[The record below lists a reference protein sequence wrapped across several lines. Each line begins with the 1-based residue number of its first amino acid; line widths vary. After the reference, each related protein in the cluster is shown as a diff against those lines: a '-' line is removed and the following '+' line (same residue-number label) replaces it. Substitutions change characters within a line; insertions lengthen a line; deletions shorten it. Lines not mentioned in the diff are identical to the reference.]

1 MAELYTEVVK
11 ASVFRRGAE
20 VLRRGSAQLEE
31 GAQTLMVYGLS
42 AGASLDTAR
51 LFGREGVFCSDL
63 RFVPQ
68 YDDDTEDPRTRE
80 LKDKIEALEKQI
92 EVKELQIEL
101 WKANGDFSERT
112 SQPVSEVQDY
122 IEKLA
127 GRLEALNTEILA
139 GRRELEKLHKEL
151 DKAADRSAAPVM
163 VADVVAPK
171 AGLYD
176 FEIKYFENAASWNP
190 VYDVHSDGESDLE
203 IRMRAKIC
211 QNTAEDWKGTE
222 ISLLTGN
229 PTAAGSLPDLLSV
242 FLDIRQPAPRT
253 MAKAAGGARMAVME
267 DTVCY
272 EEDGAAPEAAM
283 MFAVAASNSMVRMA
297 TMEADV
303 SEEQTSTEYVL
314 PGKRDVLKTGDNTA
328 DIRSYKVP
336 AQYKIITVPAMDPS
350 AYLVALVKPA
360 DLPFA
365 TAVEPSVYYKGIFTG
380 RIWMDPDLTGDEIE
394 ITLGKEE
401 RISVKREQ
409 TARKTSTAL
418 LKAQRT
424 VEYGYET
431 RVSNNS
437 SADAEVV
444 IKDQIPVSQNKDI
457 TVEATEL
464 SGAELT
470 KESGLLVKTV
480 KIPAG
485 GTEVFRIGYK
495 VAGPK
500 DKQISE
506 ERRRVSSQKFC
517 PECGSVLEGGKCPS
531 CGFTA

>member
-20 VLRRGSAQLEE
+20 VLRRGRAQLEE
-31 GAQTLMVYGLS
+31 GAQTITVYGLS
-42 AGASLDTAR
+42 TGASVDTAR
-51 LFGREGVFCSDL
+51 LFSQEGVFCSDL
-63 RFVPQ
+63 RFMPQ
-68 YDDDTEDPRTRE
+68 FDDDTEDPKARE
-80 LKDKIEALEKQI
+80 LKDKIEELEKQI

-127 GRLEALNTEILA
+127 GRLEALNKEILK
-139 GRRELEKLHKEL
+139 GRRELEELNKQL
-151 DKAADRSAAPVM
+151 DKVNDRSAEPVM

-171 AGLYD
+171 AGAYD
-176 FEIKYFENAASWNP
+176 FELKYFENAAGWNP
-190 VYDVHSDGESDLE
+190 VYEVHSDGESDLE
-203 IRMRAKIC
+203 LRMRAKIY
-211 QNTAEDWKGTE
+211 QNTLADWKDTE
-222 ISLLTGN
+222 ISLFTGN
-229 PTAAGSLPDLLSV
+229 PTSAGSLPDLLSV
-242 FLDIRQPAPRT
+242 FLDIRKPAPRV
-253 MAKAAGGARMAVME
+253 MAKSSGMARMAVME
-267 DTVCY
+267 DACC
-272 EEDGAAPEAAM
+272 EDAEAPMGMAAGAAQM
-283 MFAVAASNSMVRMA
+283 NMVRMT
-297 TMEADV
+297 TMEAEV
-303 SEEQTSTEYVL
+303 SEDQTSTEYVL
-314 PGKRDVLKTGDNTA
+314 PGKRDVLKSGDNTA
-328 DIRSYKVP
+328 DIRSYKIP
-336 AQYKIITVPAMDPS
+336 AQYKIITVPALDPS
-350 AYLVALVKPA
+350 AYLVAVVKPS
-360 DLPFA
+360 DLPV
-365 TAVEPSVYYKGIFTG
+365 TTEISPSVYYKDIYTG
-380 RIWMDPDLTGDEIE
+380 KIWLDPDLTREEIE

-418 LKAQRT
+418 LKAQRI

-444 IKDQIPVSQNKDI
+444 IKDQVPVSQNKDI
-457 TVEATEL
+457 TVDVLEI
-464 SGAELT
+464 SGAELA
-470 KESGLLVKTV
+470 KESGLLTKTV

-517 PECGSVLEGGKCPS
+517 PECGSVMEGGKCPT
-531 CGFTA
+531 CGYTA